1 MVSAFRDIKNA
12 KMRFILNFVLLI
24 VLSNGLK
31 QRDDSNDKLSPLYQ
45 HLPNCVKGDFVR
57 IVKKTKKKAAVCPMI
72 RDEEGFL
79 SEWVAYY
86 QMHGFD
92 HVFLY
97 NDNSIDKGLTEL
109 QPWID
114 SGFVTVR
121 SNFTALNLNLR
132 HDFSKNAFKLAMTTK
147 ALLETDCKLEALK
160 MGYDYQ
166 MSLDLDE
173 WVMPRLPGVT
183 IVDEVI
189 SCLNAPF
196 LIKC

>member
-1 MVSAFRDIKNA
+1 MSTMISAVRVIKNTQIC
-12 KMRFILNFVLLI
+12 ILINFFLLI
-24 VLSNGLK
+24 LFSNGLK
-31 QRDDSNDKLSPLYQ
+31 QTEDPNEKLSPLHQ
-45 HLPNCVKGDFVR
+45 NLPNCVKGDFVR
-57 IVKKTKKKAAVCPMI
+57 IVKKTKKKAVVCPMI

-97 NDNSIDKGLTEL
+97 NDASIDNGLAEL

-132 HDFSKNAFKLAMTTK
+132 GDFTKNAFKLAMTTK

-160 MGYDYQ
+160 MGYDFQ

-173 WVMPRLPGVT
+173 WVVPLLPGVT
-183 IVDEVI
+183 IVDEVT
-189 SCLNAPF
+189 
-196 LIKC
+196 

>member
-1 MVSAFRDIKNA
+1 MVSVVGDMKNA
-12 KMRFILNFVLLI
+12 QMRLFISFILLI
-24 VLSNGLK
+24 VFTNGLK
-31 QRDDSNDKLSPLYQ
+31 QKEDLNEKLSPLYQ

-57 IVKKTKKKAAVCPMI
+57 IIKKTKKKAAVCPMI

-97 NDNSIDKGLTEL
+97 NDGSIDKGLTEL

-132 HDFSKNAFKLAMTTK
+132 NDFSKNAFKLAMTTK

-160 MGYDYQ
+160 MGYDFQ

-189 SCLNAPF
+189 S
-196 LIKC
+196 

>member
-1 MVSAFRDIKNA
+1 MVLAVRVIKNA
-12 KMRFILNFVLLI
+12 QICTLINIILLI
-24 VLSNGLK
+24 LLSNGLE
-31 QRDDSNDKLSPLYQ
+31 RNEDPNEKLSPLHQ
-45 HLPNCVKGDFVR
+45 NLPNCAKGDFVR

-97 NDNSIDKGLTEL
+97 NDASIDNGLAEL
-109 QPWID
+109 KPWID

-132 HDFSKNAFKLAMTTK
+132 SEFTKNAFKSAMTTK
-147 ALLETDCKLEALK
+147 ALLETDCKLEAIK
-160 MGYDYQ
+160 MGYDFQ

-173 WVMPRLPGVT
+173 WVMPLLPGVS

-189 SCLNAPF
+189 
-196 LIKC
+196 